1 MEGRGDVVKHEV
13 LKKSWVLR
21 VKHEQTWMISCEE

>member
-21 VKHEQTWMISCEE
+21 VKDERTWTDEL